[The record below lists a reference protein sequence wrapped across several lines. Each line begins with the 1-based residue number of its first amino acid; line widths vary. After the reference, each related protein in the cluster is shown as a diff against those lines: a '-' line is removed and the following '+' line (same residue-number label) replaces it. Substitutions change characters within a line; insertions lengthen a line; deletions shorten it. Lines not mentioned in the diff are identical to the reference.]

1 MLFYSI
7 NPAKVVIT
15 ARLGI
20 IIPLHSVWCY
30 WETLNVIIMKFLRFR
45 IIYFERLKSKVIFV
59 STLVPLPIEVHL
71 GHSQSDGAF
80 L

>member
-7 NPAKVVIT
+7 NPAKAAIT

-30 WETLNVIIMKFLRFR
+30 WETLSVIIMKFLRFR
-45 IIYFERLKSKVIFV
+45 IFILKDLSPK
-59 STLVPLPIEVHL
+59 
-71 GHSQSDGAF
+71 
-80 L
+80 